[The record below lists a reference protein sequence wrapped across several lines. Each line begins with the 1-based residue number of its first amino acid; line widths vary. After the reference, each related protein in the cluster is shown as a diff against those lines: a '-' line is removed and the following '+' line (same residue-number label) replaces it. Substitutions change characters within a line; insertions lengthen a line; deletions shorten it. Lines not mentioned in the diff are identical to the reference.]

1 MLFDSHAHINNKMT
15 DEERAA
21 MIAAIEDPASQLDYV
36 MDIGFDLE
44 SSAMAAEH
52 AAKYPWC
59 YAAVGC
65 HPHDT
70 KDMDDMQLAM
80 IKGLAKKKK
89 VMAIGE
95 IGLDFHYDHSPRDTQ
110 REWFRKQIRLANELK
125 MPIVIHS
132 READQ
137 EVMDIL
143 KEEGAF
149 SAERKNWFPARPD
162 TTGYVTGEKGSTAE
176 GKGVCDDARVLLHCF
191 SGSAELGRQ
200 YVKLGATLSIAGPVT
215 YKNNRKTVA
224 VVSEI
229 PLDFLLVETDSPYL
243 TPEPF
248 RGKKNDP
255 SKVRYT
261 AEKVAEIKG
270 LDPEKVAAATK
281 ANAMRFYGIK

>member
-1 MLFDSHAHINNKMT
+1 MVK
-15 DEERAA
+15 
-21 MIAAIEDPASQLDYV
+21 AIEESQLDYV
-36 MDIGFDLE
+36 MDIGFDLA
-44 SSAMAAEH
+44 SSKLAVDH

-80 IKGLAKKKK
+80 IKGLAKKPK

-95 IGLDFHYDHSPRDTQ
+95 IGLDFHYDHSPRDIQ

-125 MPIVIHS
+125 MPIAIHS

-149 SAERKNWFPARPD
+149 SEERKSWFPKRPD
-162 TTGYVTGEKGSTAE
+162 PEGYGGGKDGSCA
-176 GKGVCDDARVLLHCF
+176 DARVLLHCF
-191 SGSAELGRQ
+191 SSSAELGRQ
-200 YVKLGATLSIAGPVT
+200 YVKLGGTLSIAGPVT
-215 YKNNRKTVA
+215 YKNNRKTVG
-224 VVSEI
+224 VVQEVPI
-229 PLDFLLVETDSPYL
+229 DFLLVETDSPYL

-248 RGKKNDP
+248 RGKKNNP
-255 SKVRYT
+255 AMVEYT
-261 AEKVAEIKG
+261 AQKVAEIKG
-270 LDPEKVAAATK
+270 ISVEEAAAVTK
-281 ANAMRFYGIK
+281 ANAMRFYGISGK

>member
-1 MLFDSHAHINNKMT
+1 MFFDSHAHLNNEMS
-15 DEERAA
+15 DEARAA
-21 MIAAIEDPASQLDYV
+21 MVRAIEDSELDYV
-36 MDIGFDLE
+36 MDIGFDLP
-44 SSAMAAEH
+44 SSKLAVDH

-70 KDMDDMQLAM
+70 DSMDDMQLAL

-95 IGLDFHYDHSPRDTQ
+95 IGLDFHYDHSPRDVQ
-110 REWFRKQIRLANELK
+110 REWFRRQIRLANELK
-125 MPIVIHS
+125 MPIAIHS

-137 EVMDIL
+137 EVLDIL

-149 SAERKNWFPARPD
+149 SDERKSWFSERPD
-162 TTGYVTGEKGSTAE
+162 TTGYVSKQPGTCK
-176 GKGVCDDARVLLHCF
+176 DARVLLHCF
-191 SGSAELGRQ
+191 SGSAELGSQ
-200 YVKLGATLSIAGPVT
+200 YVKLGATISIAGPVT
-215 YKNNRKTVA
+215 YKNNRKTVG
-224 VVSEI
+224 VVAEL

-255 SKVRYT
+255 SKVEYT
-261 AEKVAEIKG
+261 ARKVAEIKG
-270 LDPEKVAAATK
+270 LSLEEVAEKTK
-281 ANAMRFYGIK
+281 ENAMRFYGITE